1 MSSST
6 RANEVANILPIKVQE
21 GDLVLVEVCEG
32 LSDER
37 RVFLQ
42 HVLEENADEVGVH
55 FLVLPENMVCDLRRM
70 SLIEMVRLRELLDT
84 FIGAALSEEEA
95 IGEA

>member
-1 MSSST
+1 MSPPT
-6 RANEVANILPIKVQE
+6 RVNEVSNILPVKVQE

-37 RVFLQ
+37 RAFLQ
-42 HVLEENADEVGVH
+42 HVLEENADEAGVH
-55 FLVLPENMVCDLRRM
+55 FLVLPENTVHDLRRM
-70 SLIEMVRLRELLDT
+70 PLTEMVRLRELLDT
-84 FIGAALSEEEA
+84 FIGCVLNEEA